1 MGSQHGNLN
10 QSLVLKSRMTYF
22 IVGVHAG
29 NCMVKKWG
37 HEDLERSEV
46 E

>member
-1 MGSQHGNLN
+1 MGAQHGNLN
-10 QSLVLKSRMTYF
+10 QSLVLVSGMTYF
-22 IVGVHAG
+22 IVWVHAG

-37 HEDLERSEV
+37 QEDLERSEV